1 MRETAEEEGRGIWK
15 VAEWAREGMWEI
27 AEADG
32 WEMQYAKEE
41 KEEEVDEDKYLTETT
56 ENWIQK

>member
-1 MRETAEEEGRGIWK
+1 MRQTAEEEGIGIWK

-41 KEEEVDEDKYLTETT
+41 KEEEVDEDKY
-56 ENWIQK
+56 